1 MLLAPGNYGVP
12 LGSEFSIHF
21 LGFRTQNLHNKNRLL
36 VSWKTFLGDSS
47 MIELFHNILDTH
59 NDDDMPPEAIFFR
72 NLCARMRFCNGN
84 PIVSV
89 CKIKKNRLRRALE
102 CYDHSWTN
110 YLLTKKR
117 CPHLFMDQISVAR
130 SRARFTPRKKSIS
143 DNLSTNWRNH
153 DSGRSCKG

>member
-1 MLLAPGNYGVP
+1 MN
-12 LGSEFSIHF
+12 
-21 LGFRTQNLHNKNRLL
+21 
-36 VSWKTFLGDSS
+36 
-47 MIELFHNILDTH
+47 ELFHNILDTH

-84 PIVSV
+84 PTVSV

-130 SRARFTPRKKSIS
+130 SRGRARFTPRKKSIS
-143 DNLSTNWRNH
+143 DNLTVFMDYGQWKL
-153 DSGRSCKG
+153 GRLRFESPTGKQPHLTDRTFQIQNESRV

>member
-1 MLLAPGNYGVP
+1 
-12 LGSEFSIHF
+12 
-21 LGFRTQNLHNKNRLL
+21 
-36 VSWKTFLGDSS
+36 

-110 YLLTKKR
+110 YLLTKKSA
-117 CPHLFMDQISVAR
+117 HIYSWTKYR
-130 SRARFTPRKKSIS
+130 SRARAGARALYTPKKV
-143 DNLSTNWRNH
+143 NF
-153 DSGRSCKG
+153 G

>member
-1 MLLAPGNYGVP
+1 MECSGRWYRIRSLQDFP
-12 LGSEFSIHF
+12 
-21 LGFRTQNLHNKNRLL
+21 RR
-36 VSWKTFLGDSS
+36 SS
-47 MIELFHNILDTH
+47 MIELFHNNIILDTH

-130 SRARFTPRKKSIS
+130 ARARARFTPRKKSIS
-143 DNLSTNWRNH
+143 DNLITT
-153 DSGRSCKG
+153 GRRTPW